1 MEGAGGDLQ
10 AKYHIIASEYSKVRA
25 QLTVLKKAIKE
36 EQAHNLELKELLRE
50 REQSLRKADQEADS
64 LNFRNEQL
72 TRRVHVLQDELDA
85 LQNQARHK
93 KSKGKVVEGHHN
105 SDFTNH
111 VIDEEFRKKIAEN
124 AELLSLLHEKDE
136 HHNQEVATLRGQVDQ
151 LQNEVEQLKQINN
164 DAEEKFKETISRL
177 EKEKNSLLEG
187 RDQMEELTKEL
198 AQLRKTYQQHKSET
212 ESKIKSANRI
222 INQHL
227 PFIDSS
233 NEGLNS
239 LNIPSVC
246 DSKHNVSSSTLEDA
260 MSALQ
265 LICSSL
271 AQWHS
276 YTEARIHTL
285 PMHDT
290 PVNIKYSA
298 HLKETADLALD
309 LENTFTLI
317 NVDDGS
323 ESSRKSLMQKIPS
336 QLASYC
342 SHVENLLV
350 LQRQSIEEEE
360 NIILDDNW
368 KESNSE
374 ILNKWSDFVSHLVR
388 LNYIVN
394 IASKNKTSEM
404 QSKHESELLD
414 VFTAIHNTFKDLFSA
429 YVVKSSLEC
438 SCAWMSEELKCS
450 NEAITSCLSSL
461 MESTGK
467 LVSPLHDLWETS
479 SSVLPPHP
487 RVPDLRRRAA
497 HYISSL
503 QIEEAPSVP
512 YLDALKDHEEAQNS
526 CKLRETLLQQLSDSR
541 ELLVKS
547 QQEKE
552 YWKQEYDLLQLKC
565 SNCTEDTEESSVK
578 EDLSLTSSTVVTNML
593 GALECPIN
601 LPKEVQ
607 FREEEVKNYF
617 QHKINK
623 LIGESCESQSKA
635 ATYLAENF
643 ALTRRL
649 ELTVESNTRGEDAL
663 REARKTIAVLQEE
676 VSTTASNYDAQLSTM
691 SDHLATMNERL
702 AQQKETIEQLE
713 YQVCN
718 KSNRKGKK

>member
-10 AKYHIIASEYSKVRA
+10 TKYHTIASEYSKVRA
-25 QLTVLKKAIKE
+25 QLTVLKKAVKE

-50 REQSLRKADQEADS
+50 QEQSLRKADQEADS
-64 LNFRNEQL
+64 LNFRNGQL

-85 LQNQARHK
+85 LQNQAKHK
-93 KSKGKVVEGHHN
+93 KNKGKVVEGHHN

-151 LQNEVEQLKQINN
+151 LQNEVKHLKQVSR

-187 RDQMEELTKEL
+187 HDQMEELTKEL
-198 AQLRKTYQQHKSET
+198 AQLRKTYQQYKSET
-212 ESKIKSANRI
+212 ESKIKSASRI
-222 INQHL
+222 INEHL

-239 LNIPSVC
+239 LNIPSVHN
-246 DSKHNVSSSTLEDA
+246 SKHSVLPSTFEETR
-260 MSALQ
+260 SALQ
-265 LICSSL
+265 LICRNL
-271 AQWHS
+271 GQLHS
-276 YTEARIHTL
+276 HTEAKIRML

-290 PVNIKYSA
+290 PVNISFSA
-298 HLKETADLALD
+298 CLKESADFALD
-309 LENTFTLI
+309 LENTFILI
-317 NVDDGS
+317 NVDDGT
-323 ESSRKSLMQKIPS
+323 ENTKKSLTEKIPC
-336 QLASYC
+336 QLTNYC

-350 LQRQSIEEEE
+350 LYRQSLEEEG
-360 NIILDDNW
+360 NITLDNNW
-368 KESNSE
+368 KESNNR
-374 ILNKWSDFVSHLVR
+374 ILNNWRDFVNHLVR

-394 IASKNKTSEM
+394 VASKNKTTEM
-404 QSKHESELLD
+404 QKRNEAELLD
-414 VFTAIHNTFKDLFSA
+414 VFTAIHTTFKDLFNA
-429 YVVKSSLEC
+429 YILKNNIEC
-438 SCAWMSEELKCS
+438 SCVWMSDELKCS
-450 NEAITSCLSSL
+450 NEAITNCLSSL
-461 MESTGK
+461 METTGK
-467 LVSPLHDLWETS
+467 LVSSLHELWKSSCFVPL
-479 SSVLPPHP
+479 PHP
-487 RVPDLRRRAA
+487 HVPDLRRRAA

-503 QIEEAPSVP
+503 QTEEAPSVP
-512 YLDALKDHEEAQNS
+512 YLDALKDHEEAQSS
-526 CKLRETLLQQLSDSR
+526 CKLREILLQQLSESR
-541 ELLVKS
+541 ELLVKI

-565 SNCTEDTEESSVK
+565 SNCTEETEENSIK

-607 FREEEVKNYF
+607 LREEEVKKYF
-617 QHKINK
+617 QQKITK
-623 LIGESCESQSKA
+623 LIEENCEYQSKA

-649 ELTVESNTRGEDAL
+649 ELTVESSRRGEDSL
-663 REARKTIAVLQEE
+663 REAQKTITALQEE
-676 VSTTASNYDAQLSTM
+676 VSTTASNYDVQLSTM

-713 YQVCN
+713 YQVSN